1 MPLTS
6 KSLLALVVVALV
18 VAAPTR
24 AADIEKYLS
33 DETDGVVTI
42 DVKGFFTSPLAKKLG
57 LDKSLRDES
66 AARMLKE
73 IGLDPAQDIDRAVIG
88 LSAGNQ
94 KVIVVE
100 GKFDPAKM
108 EAKLEEFAKD
118 KKDFLTVHKTEKGK
132 VFEIAKLDEL
142 IKLPDLVQGIINL
155 KGEKGFIAIADKG
168 HVILA
173 QSQDALAEA
182 IAKGEGKKTTKLKNR
197 DLAGL
202 IGKMDS
208 RQTVSVALT
217 GSTTGL
223 EKTKSITGGINV
235 TADVKIGVVI
245 TADDTDA
252 AKATED
258 SLAEQLGQFRAILQ
272 QACTANKGAY
282 VPIIDVLKSIKT
294 ESKDK
299 NVTVSSTLTGEAIE
313 KLVKALA
320 ALAESLK

>member
-1 MPLTS
+1 MPHIRR
-6 KSLLALVVVALV
+6 SLLALFVVAAV
-18 VAAPTR
+18 SAAPTR

-42 DVKGFFTSPLAKKLG
+42 DLKGFFGSALAKKLG
-57 LDKSLRDES
+57 LDKSLGDDK

-73 IGLDPAQDIDRAVIG
+73 VGLDPAKDIDRAVIG
-88 LSAGNQ
+88 LGAGNQ
-94 KVIVVE
+94 KVIVLE

-108 EAKLEEFAKD
+108 EAKLEEIAKE

-142 IKLPDLVQGIINL
+142 IKLPDLASGIINL
-155 KGEKGFIAIADKG
+155 KGEKGFIAIPDKG
-168 HVILA
+168 HAILA

-197 DLAGL
+197 DLAAL
-202 IGKMDS
+202 IGKMES

-223 EKTKSITGGINV
+223 EKTKSITGGIEV
-235 TADVKIGVVI
+235 AADVKLGVVI
-245 TADDTDA
+245 AAEDTDA
-252 AKATED
+252 AKATEESISD
-258 SLAEQLGQFRAILQ
+258 QLGQFRAILQ

-282 VPIIDVLKSIKT
+282 TPIIDVLKSIKT
-294 ESKDK
+294 ESKDR
-299 NVTVSSTLTGEAIE
+299 NVQVSTTLTGEAIE

-320 ALAESLK
+320 SLAESLK